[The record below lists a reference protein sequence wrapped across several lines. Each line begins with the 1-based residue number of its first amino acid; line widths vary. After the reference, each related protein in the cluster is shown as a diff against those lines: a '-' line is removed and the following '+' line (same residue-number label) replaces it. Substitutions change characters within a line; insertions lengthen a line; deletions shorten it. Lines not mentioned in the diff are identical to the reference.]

1 MYYAVVATLMFA
13 FPLLSVAIEAIAGRS
28 PFSAALI
35 GKWFVFWSVG
45 IRLFTAGVRQILQPE
60 YTAHVILG
68 LENDESLLLVRELGF
83 ANLALGL
90 VGMLSLV
97 FPTWRLPVTLAGG
110 VFFGL
115 AGVNHVLESHRNQ
128 LENVAMASDLFV
140 SAILLMVCFVTGLHA
155 WSSRRVNAA

>member
-13 FPLLSVAIEAIAGRS
+13 FPLLSIAIETATGRS
-28 PFSAALI
+28 ALGAALI

-45 IRLFTAGVRQILQPE
+45 IRLFLAGARQVLQPE
-60 YTAHVILG
+60 YTANVILG
-68 LENDESLLLVRELGF
+68 LEHDESLLLVRELGF

-90 VGMLSLV
+90 VGMLSLLL
-97 FPTWRLPVTLAGG
+97 PAWRLPVALAGG

-115 AGVNHVLESHRNQ
+115 AGLNHVVQAHRNQ

-140 SAILLMVCFVTGLHA
+140 SLILLAVVAVIGLQL
-155 WSSRRVNAA
+155 WSSRMNAA